1 MTKPEVSVLLP
12 VYNAGTY
19 LREAVESIL
28 HQTYRKF
35 ELIIVDDGSTDE
47 SVAYLSGLR
56 DPRTRIE
63 RSEKNHGIIAT
74 LNRGIGLCRA
84 PLIAR
89 MDSDDIA
96 ESERLAEQK
105 RVMDSENKLAVLGSD
120 FVPFGNEKQGSWI
133 RFFEPEEIAIALL
146 FENPICHPTVM
157 LRRSELPEPVYP
169 KDYPHAED
177 YALWVKCGAKAKL
190 RNLPKKLLRYR
201 AHVGQV
207 SRLHSE
213 TQNESIRRLVLRQ
226 MAKLGLEPNPA
237 ELYVHQSMAHGFLP
251 SPLAERLMSRW
262 SEKLLRANQKHG
274 VYPDDLF
281 RKMLKER
288 RNRTKQETSI
298 RLATMPLY
306 LRMWWRMHS
315 WRRSEGV

>member
-28 HQTYRKF
+28 HQTYPKF

-47 SVAYLSGLR
+47 SVDYLSELR
-56 DPRTRIE
+56 DPRVRIA

-74 LNRGIGLCRA
+74 LNRGIGLCRS

-105 RVMDSENKLAVLGSD
+105 RVMDSDNELAVLGSD
-120 FVPFGNEKQGSWI
+120 FVPFGNKKQESWI
-133 RFFEPEEIAIALL
+133 RFFEPEEIASALL
-146 FENPICHPTVM
+146 FENPVCHPTVM
-157 LRRSELPEPVYP
+157 LRRSRLPAPLYP
-169 KDYPHAED
+169 NDYPHAED

-201 AHVGQV
+201 AHLGQV

-213 TQNESIRRLVLRQ
+213 TQIESIRRLVLTQ
-226 MAKLGLEPNPA
+226 VEKLGLEPNPA

-251 SPLAERLMSRW
+251 SPLSEDLMSRW
-262 SEKLLRANQKHG
+262 SGKLLRANQKHG
-274 VYPDDLF
+274 VYPDALF

-288 RNRTKQETSI
+288 CTRTKQETSI
-298 RLATMPLY
+298 RLAKMPLY

-315 WRRSEGV
+315 WQRSKGA